1 MIESAMSLSSRSF
14 WLALL
19 SVAVFVPLTADA
31 AKLDLYNPKKTYK
44 DEKITI
50 QDPVSRCIAADF
62 KKMYTDG
69 LVLAEKDVLK
79 WKDATGA
86 VDARVKTAYDTYV
99 QDIEFGW
106 QAMQEPYCGF
116 GAFGVSAAKK
126 SFQKTLT
133 RARTAFLTAT
143 KTLKP
148 LAQTPSNEKTLTL
161 SAAALT
167 VHVPS
172 TTAVIVEPT
181 PPPTPDSLP
190 APKLATTSPK
200 LPSLGLT
207 QTLKRGMKNDQVKTL
222 QAWLVSRGYLQQDNA
237 TGYFG
242 QYTEQ
247 AVIKVQLERKLIST
261 KTSPG
266 AGLIGP
272 KTRTALNG
280 T

>member
-1 MIESAMSLSSRSF
+1 MSLSTRSF
-14 WLALL
+14 WLAVL
-19 SVAVFVPLTADA
+19 SVAVFAPLAADA

-44 DEKITI
+44 DEKIAI
-50 QDPVSRCIAADF
+50 EDPISRCITADF

-69 LVLAEKDVLK
+69 LALAEKDALK
-79 WKDATGA
+79 WKDANGV
-86 VDARVKTAYDTYV
+86 VDARAKAAYDVYV

-133 RARTAFLTAT
+133 RARAAFLTAT
-143 KTLKP
+143 KSLKP
-148 LAQTPSNEKTLTL
+148 VVQAPVNDKARTL

-167 VHVPS
+167 VYAPS
-172 TTAVIVEPT
+172 TTVVVVEPT
-181 PPPTPDSLP
+181 PSLVSDPLPVPAPTPIV
-190 APKLATTSPK
+190 TSVK
-200 LPSLGLT
+200 PSLLALT
-207 QTLKRGMKNDQVKTL
+207 LTLKRGMKNDQVKAL
-222 QAWLVSRGYLQQDNA
+222 QLWLASKGYLDKEYA

-242 QYTEQ
+242 QFTEQ
-247 AVIKVQLERKLIST
+247 AVIKVQLERKLISST
-261 KTSPG
+261 TSPG

-280 T
+280 S